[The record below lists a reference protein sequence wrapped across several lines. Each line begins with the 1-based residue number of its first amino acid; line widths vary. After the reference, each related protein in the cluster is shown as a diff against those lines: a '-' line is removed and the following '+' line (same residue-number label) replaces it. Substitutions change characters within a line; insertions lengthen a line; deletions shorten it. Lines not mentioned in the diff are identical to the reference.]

1 MGKETLTIQEN
12 LDGVDLNGNKINL
25 FDFTYP
31 IFDESYR
38 EVLNEKIIDHYYF
51 RQIGTQTIA
60 EFKYRLRVKL
70 NEIMPLYNKMYMA
83 QNLEQ
88 RILDNYDVTET
99 FTRTNSQNNS
109 NTQTQNESG
118 TNTNKR
124 LFSDTPQSRVDLDS
138 TSYVTDITQDSGTT
152 GNNATI
158 NGTATGSASENWT
171 RKMVGNIGIQTD
183 ADAVIKY
190 MDSLR
195 NVDIL
200 LIDELN
206 ELFLGVF

>member
-1 MGKETLTIQEN
+1 MGKVTLTIQEI